1 MIPII
6 LGLRYTQHMHAVVS
20 GPYLDTSLQNE
31 YLGMEKRVEVKQM
44 NLCVTTAH
52 TLPHRVTS
60 SNPVLSDCM
69 PTPPFECKPTVR
81 STSETHPGGLLR
93 SCSAAAEPSSSTGIG
108 RPLLSPTCCCCRSKP
123 LPSPPLAVVLLPQSL
138 ISLSSCSSSSSDL
151 PFVSGRTRIA
161 KSVATAYSQPASQS
175 ARQSASQAASEQ
187 ARQAGHP

>member
-1 MIPII
+1 
-6 LGLRYTQHMHAVVS
+6 
-20 GPYLDTSLQNE
+20 
-31 YLGMEKRVEVKQM
+31 M

-108 RPLLSPTCCCCRSKP
+108 CPLLSPTCCCCRSKP

-161 KSVATAYSQPASQS
+161 KSVATAYSQPASQAVGTFHISEPLSDMISRLWSMVSAAVCRVHGAS
-175 ARQSASQAASEQ
+175 ARRPAATSCFAHAACSVGLSSSSL
-187 ARQAGHP
+187 AR